1 MRQSC
6 TSCLVQRR
14 RESHYHGMEIA
25 RRLLRGGRREQ
36 EEQKAN
42 SAACCGCPHHRG
54 LSAAYAGSSA
64 VQQHGRRGKATST
77 ARRTYGTYGRPAVRT
92 PQPAGPK
99 HEAAASCYGAQPPP
113 KSTIVRMWI
122 LHNRVTL
129 GPYITDTRARTRY
142 WSSTNH
148 RNPRNHLMT
157 HLADITYVGYEYT
170 LLVLPWM

>member
-64 VQQHGRRGKATST
+64 VQHGRRGKAT
-77 ARRTYGTYGRPAVRT
+77 ARSQASRTRYVRTYAGAASQQGPSSQLPESDFPTFNNGGFYFCVFPLLGPEF
-92 PQPAGPK
+92 PAGPDS
-99 HEAAASCYGAQPPP
+99 AASPAG
-113 KSTIVRMWI
+113 KSCGRNWCSTQ
-122 LHNRVTL
+122 RVEHYL
-129 GPYITDTRARTRY
+129 LIKAATRRATQGTCQ
-142 WSSTNH
+142 SQT
-148 RNPRNHLMT
+148 
-157 HLADITYVGYEYT
+157 
-170 LLVLPWM
+170 